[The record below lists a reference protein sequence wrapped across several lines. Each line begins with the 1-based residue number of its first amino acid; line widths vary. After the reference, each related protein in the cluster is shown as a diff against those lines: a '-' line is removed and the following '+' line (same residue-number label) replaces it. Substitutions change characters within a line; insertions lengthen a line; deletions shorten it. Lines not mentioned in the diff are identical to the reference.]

1 MLGIQLDAADPERR
15 WDRWRPTV
23 SLFQHQDLLIDRFEL
38 LHGLKHEGLAKQV
51 AQDIQAVSPETQ
63 VQLHPMAIQDP
74 WDFEEVY
81 GTFFDYARDYPFDA
95 EQEDYLLHITTG
107 THVWQICSFLLAE
120 SRRIPARLVQT
131 SPPKRKQAQPIGNY
145 TIIDLD
151 LSRYDELISR
161 FEIEQREGQDL
172 LKSGIQTRNTAF
184 NRLIQEV
191 EYVAVHSQNPIL
203 LTGPTGAGKSQLAK
217 RIFELKKSK
226 AGLKGQFVEVNCATL
241 RGDTAMS
248 TLFGHKKG
256 SFTGAMTDREGLLR
270 AADGGLLFLDEIGE
284 LGLDEQAMLLRAIEE
299 KSFLPLGADAESHS
313 DFILISGT
321 HKNLQKEVS
330 RGTFR
335 EDLLARINLWSYEM
349 PRLSQRREDIS
360 PNIEYE
366 LNRYAQQFGKLTRFN
381 KEAEKTYL
389 DFANSTAAT
398 WNGNF
403 RDLNASITRMATL
416 AGNRRINN
424 AIVGQEIDRLKT
436 QWSGSEDSEAATLSD
451 EALVIEILGADQ
463 ANEIDP
469 FVLPQLATVIRACQ
483 KYRNLSEAGR
493 YLFQHSRKAKKTSN
507 DADRLRKYLAK
518 FGITLKDLT
527 N

>member
-1 MLGIQLDAADPERR
+1 MLGTQLDAADPEKR

-38 LHGLKHEGLAKQV
+38 LHDPKHEKLAKQV
-51 AQDIQAVSPETQ
+51 VQDIAAVSPETK
-63 VQLHPMAIQDP
+63 VQLHPIIIRNP

-81 GTFFDYARDYPFDA
+81 GGFFDFARDYPFDA
-95 EQEDYLLHITTG
+95 ELEDYLLHITTG

-120 SRRIPARLVQT
+120 SRRIPARLIQT

-151 LSRYDELISR
+151 LSRYDALISR

-184 NRLIQEV
+184 NQLIQEV
-191 EYVAVHSQNPIL
+191 EYVAVHSRNPIL

-217 RIFELKKSK
+217 RIFELKKTK
-226 AGLKGQFVEVNCATL
+226 AGLKGQFDEVNCATL

-299 KSFLPLGADAESHS
+299 KTFLPLGADAESQS
-313 DFILISGT
+313 DFTLISGT
-321 HKNLQKEVS
+321 HKNLQREVAK
-330 RGTFR
+330 GTFR

-349 PRLSQRREDIS
+349 PKLSQRREDIA

-366 LNRYAQQFGKLTRFN
+366 LNRHAEQFGKLTRFN
-381 KEAEKTYL
+381 KEAEKAYI
-389 DFANSTAAT
+389 DFALSVDAT

-416 AGNRRINN
+416 SGNRRINDT
-424 AIVGQEIDRLKT
+424 IVGHEIDRLKT
-436 QWSGSEDSEAATLSD
+436 QWSGSQKEVDSQQSD
-451 EALVIEILGADQ
+451 EAIIEEVLGPDNTQ
-463 ANEIDP
+463 QIDP
-469 FVLPQLATVIRACQ
+469 FILPQLTAVIRACQ

-493 YLFQHSRKAKKTSN
+493 YLFKHSRKAKKTSN

-518 FGITLKDLT
+518 FGFTLKDLLT
-527 N
+527 